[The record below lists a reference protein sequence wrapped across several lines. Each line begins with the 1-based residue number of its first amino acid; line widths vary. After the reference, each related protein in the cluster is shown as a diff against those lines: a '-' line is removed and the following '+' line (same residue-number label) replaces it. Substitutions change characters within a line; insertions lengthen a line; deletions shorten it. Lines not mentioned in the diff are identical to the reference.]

1 VGSGFSRTH
10 AQTPAQTPQ
19 TTFRASVDVTSLD
32 VTVVDGS
39 GKPIAD
45 LAPADFNVRID
56 GNQRKVVTAEWVPL
70 TTPPADTAAAAP
82 PEGYSSNET
91 SSGGRL
97 IVIAV
102 DEPNIRAGGAM
113 AIAKAANLFVD
124 RLSPADRVAVAGFG
138 VGAPATV
145 FTADRERVKRVIARM
160 VGQKH
165 PGRMLDLGHNIAL
178 VEAQAI
184 ERGDQVTYATVL
196 NRECPPAGMSP
207 MALEVCRQQVEM
219 EAKSLAQEVRIDA
232 DQTISNLRDLLLGLS
247 RIDAPK
253 TMILIS
259 EGFVLSDEAM
269 IIDLG
274 TLAAQ
279 ARTSV
284 YTLKLD
290 NALFEITDAR
300 MPINPFADRQARTE
314 GLELLAGAARGTLFT
329 VIGTGQALFER
340 IESELSGYYLIG
352 VESESRDRDGKSHSI
367 RVDVPRRG
375 ALVRQRRQVLNAKS
389 DRPAARSPRQAVV
402 AALSSPLLSSALPL
416 RVASFALQGPE
427 AGKVQILIH
436 ADIGTDYAASKPI
449 AVGYL
454 IADKDGRQV
463 DTKSEVVRVSP
474 ALAGVPAALQYT
486 TGASVPPGDY
496 SLKLG
501 VAEGDRVGTVE
512 HTIHAS
518 LEKAGPLNV
527 SELMVGGPTG
537 GWRTAQADDRLRR
550 DLRLRPRLPGGLRTG
565 RRRRDDGVRDSRP
578 IRKRRRCSTW
588 TSRRG
593 RPATRA

>member
-1 VGSGFSRTH
+1 
-10 AQTPAQTPQ
+10 
-19 TTFRASVDVTSLD
+19 
-32 VTVVDGS
+32 
-39 GKPIAD
+39 
-45 LAPADFNVRID
+45 
-56 GNQRKVVTAEWVPL
+56 
-70 TTPPADTAAAAP
+70 
-82 PEGYSSNET
+82 
-91 SSGGRL
+91 
-97 IVIAV
+97 
-102 DEPNIRAGGAM
+102 M

-300 MPINPFADRQARTE
+300 MPINPFRRPPGADRRTRTARRRGPRHAVHGHRHGTSPVRAYRVGALRLLPDRRGIGIPRPRRKIPFDSGRCAAAWRAGPPASS
-314 GLELLAGAARGTLFT
+314 GLERQIRSSGARAPRARRSSPRSAHRCCRRRFRC
-329 VIGTGQALFER
+329 A
-340 IESELSGYYLIG
+340 
-352 VESESRDRDGKSHSI
+352 SRRSRCRD
-367 RVDVPRRG
+367 P
-375 ALVRQRRQVLNAKS
+375 
-389 DRPAARSPRQAVV
+389 RPARCRS
-402 AALSSPLLSSALPL
+402 
-416 RVASFALQGPE
+416 
-427 AGKVQILIH
+427 
-436 ADIGTDYAASKPI
+436 
-449 AVGYL
+449 
-454 IADKDGRQV
+454 
-463 DTKSEVVRVSP
+463 
-474 ALAGVPAALQYT
+474 
-486 TGASVPPGDY
+486 
-496 SLKLG
+496 
-501 VAEGDRVGTVE
+501 
-512 HTIHAS
+512 
-518 LEKAGPLNV
+518 
-527 SELMVGGPTG
+527 
-537 GWRTAQADDRLRR
+537 
-550 DLRLRPRLPGGLRTG
+550 
-565 RRRRDDGVRDSRP
+565 
-578 IRKRRRCSTW
+578 
-588 TSRRG
+588 
-593 RPATRA
+593 